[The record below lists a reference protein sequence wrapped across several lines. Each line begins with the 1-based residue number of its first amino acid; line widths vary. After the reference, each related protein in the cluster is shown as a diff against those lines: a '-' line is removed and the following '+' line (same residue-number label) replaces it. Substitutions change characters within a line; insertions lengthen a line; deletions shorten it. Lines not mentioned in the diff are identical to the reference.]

1 MTTVTLPY
9 GPAHIIAELPD
20 DATIIES
27 GGGSRLTPLP
37 DTEQAIRDA
46 LATPLGMPPLAKLVG
61 PTSRVTVAFDD
72 LTVAQTGPVRQQIVE
87 AVIDDLTRAGVPDE
101 NIRLICANAL
111 HRKWTR
117 AELAVA
123 IGQPLVDRFDA
134 RLACHDAEDAANIV
148 SLGQTAHGY
157 DVDVHRAVV
166 ESDLTIYVNGGVT
179 LGFSGGWKSV
189 TIGLSTWR
197 SIRATHTPDGMS
209 MSVRNNRMHRVLD
222 EMGEHLEAT
231 LGIRIFKV
239 ETALAGY
246 GRVAGVWAGTVAET
260 RARAIEMMAAANP
273 PRRGAGE
280 PVDVIVYG
288 IPDESPYAAF
298 ASLNPI
304 LTLVSTGLGYRGGYI
319 EALGKP
325 GCSVILATPCPER
338 WDMEHHP
345 SYKEAWERVLPQSR
359 DPYAI
364 MERFEPEFASHPGYI
379 AQYRDGVAF
388 HPIHAILALQ
398 PLKRLRHAGQVF
410 VAGADDPDVPRHVGF
425 TPTASVEEAIAQA
438 RRIHGADCRIA
449 CITEPPRAA
458 PTPGIYGTPEA

>member
-9 GPAHIIAELPD
+9 GPAQVSVDLPAE
-20 DATIIES
+20 ATVIES
-27 GGGSRLTPLP
+27 GGGARLTPLP
-37 DTEQAIRDA
+37 DNVQAIRDA
-46 LATPLGMPPLAKLVG
+46 LVTPLGMPRIAELVG

-87 AVIDDLTRAGVPDE
+87 AAIDELTGAGVPDA

-123 IGQPLVDRFDA
+123 IGQRLVDRFDA

-148 SLGQTAHGY
+148 NLGQTAQGY
-157 DVDVHRAVV
+157 EVEVHRAVI

-189 TIGLSTWR
+189 TVGLSTWK

-222 EMGEHLEAT
+222 EMGEHLETT
-231 LGIRIFKV
+231 LGTRIFKI
-239 ETALAGY
+239 ETALAAY
-246 GRVAGVWAGTVAET
+246 GRIAGVWAGTVAET
-260 RARAIEMMAAANP
+260 RARAMALMAAANP
-273 PRRGAGE
+273 PRRSAGE
-280 PVDVIVYG
+280 PADVIVYG
-288 IPDESPYAAF
+288 VPDESPYAAF

-325 GCSVILATPCPER
+325 GCTVVLATPCPER
-338 WDMEHHP
+338 WDLAHHP

-364 MERFEPEFASHPGYI
+364 MARFEPEFASHPGFV
-379 AQYRDGVAF
+379 AQYRDAVAF

-398 PLKRLRHAGQVF
+398 PLKRLRHAGQVI

-425 TPTASVEEAIAQA
+425 GAAASVEAAVAQA
-438 RRIHGADCRIA
+438 QRTHGATCRIA
-449 CITEPPRAA
+449 CITEPPRAPA
-458 PTPGIYGTPEA
+458 TPGIYGTPEA